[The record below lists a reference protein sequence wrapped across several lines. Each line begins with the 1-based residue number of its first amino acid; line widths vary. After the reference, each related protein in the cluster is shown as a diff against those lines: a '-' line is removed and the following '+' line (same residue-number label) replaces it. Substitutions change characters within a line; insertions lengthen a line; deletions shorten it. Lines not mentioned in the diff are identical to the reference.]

1 MSGVQPVNADASIP
15 SVFES
20 RKGKILADLSVPDA
34 EYTDL
39 SPKGSVDLAIRDLI
53 REINVVPGLVTTSSC
68 AGRISVFLEGRK
80 KLKQTQQQQQQQP
93 QTQEEG
99 GPSRQFAPSGGKG
112 AGRWLFVSHDPL
124 LEGGPEG
131 RWRGEAGSFS
141 SLHELFGMVKGD
153 GRPPRV
159 GGDGSGKGGRALR
172 LVRFHYD
179 PMILHIMTA
188 TLNHANPVLSAASSA
203 GFRESGLQSLRC
215 LEGEDGPSPIVAVRS
230 AGLSLESVIG
240 YCEDDDDDDGDD
252 GSPPVVRS
260 LVTEEY
266 LEMLIAISNERFA
279 INNERKE
286 RFRASLS
293 KAYSVSGSCG
303 SKSKGKAK
311 PPGWEDPEARRKRMR
326 EEGLM
331 RKKLLESQVDAERN
345 QETSQDGEDVSMD
358 G

>member
-1 MSGVQPVNADASIP
+1 MSGVQPANANAPIP

-20 RKGKILADLSVPDA
+20 RKCKILADLSVPDA

-53 REINVVPGLVTTSSC
+53 REVNVVPGLVTTSSC

-80 KLKQTQQQQQQQP
+80 KLKQAQQQQQQL

-99 GPSRQFAPSGGKG
+99 GQSRQFAPSGGKG

-179 PMILHIMTA
+179 PMVCFLSFPFWNSLNCAILTIQTDPSHNDSYAQPRQSRLIGCFERRI
-188 TLNHANPVLSAASSA
+188 PRKRAA
-203 GFRESGLQSLRC
+203 ES
-215 LEGEDGPSPIVAVRS
+215 
-230 AGLSLESVIG
+230 
-240 YCEDDDDDDGDD
+240 
-252 GSPPVVRS
+252 
-260 LVTEEY
+260 
-266 LEMLIAISNERFA
+266 
-279 INNERKE
+279 
-286 RFRASLS
+286 SLS
-293 KAYSVSGSCG
+293 RGRGRS
-303 SKSKGKAK
+303 
-311 PPGWEDPEARRKRMR
+311 
-326 EEGLM
+326 
-331 RKKLLESQVDAERN
+331 
-345 QETSQDGEDVSMD
+345 
-358 G
+358 

>member
-1 MSGVQPVNADASIP
+1 MSGVQPANADAPIP
-15 SVFES
+15 SIFES
-20 RKGKILADLSVPDA
+20 RKRKILAELSVPDA

-39 SPKGSVDLAIRDLI
+39 SPKGSVDVAIRDLI
-53 REINVVPGLVTTSSC
+53 REINDVPGLVTTSSC

-80 KLKQTQQQQQQQP
+80 KVKQTQQQQLQQ

-99 GPSRQFAPSGGKG
+99 EAGGQARQFVPSGGKG

-124 LEGGPEG
+124 LEGEESEG

-159 GGDGSGKGGRALR
+159 GGDGSGKGGRAPR

-203 GFRESGLQSLRC
+203 GFRESGLQGLRC

-240 YCEDDDDDDGDD
+240 YCEDDGDDGDD
-252 GSPPVVRS
+252 DSQPVVRS

-279 INNERKE
+279 VNDERKE

-293 KAYSVSGSCG
+293 KAYSVSGPG
-303 SKSKGKAK
+303 GTKSKGKAK

-331 RKKLLESQVDAERN
+331 RKKLLDSQGEAER
-345 QETSQDGEDVSMD
+345 TSRDGEDDSID
-358 G
+358 S